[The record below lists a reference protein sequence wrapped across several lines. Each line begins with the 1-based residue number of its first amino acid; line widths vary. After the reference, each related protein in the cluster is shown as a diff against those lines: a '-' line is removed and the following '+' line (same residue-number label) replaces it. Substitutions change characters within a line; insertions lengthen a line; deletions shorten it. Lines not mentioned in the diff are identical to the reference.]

1 MFKVKVPTCLLRA
14 QWVANGWISWV
25 EMKGKVGNDRYFGIN
40 SRSVCHTVP
49 WFVHGNA

>member
-1 MFKVKVPTCLLRA
+1 MFKVKVPTCLLRV
-14 QWVANGWISWV
+14 QWIANGWISWV
-25 EMKGKVGNDRYFGIN
+25 EMKGKMGNGRYFGIN